1 MVNCQQLYFCF
12 PYKSLY
18 KVILK
23 CKRKVVYWS
32 YMHVLYN
39 LMYRL
44 IMNVVSLIWN
54 YENILDM
61 KIYSETHFV
70 SLQGFLFQNPSRN
83 YHDLAPNFFSFV
95 LCKTSM
101 HLSSIRCKIQP
112 PFFVPKNAK
121 KGKEC
126 CSAYLCLHHLL
137 LTYTS
142 RLSHYMMTLFKLCNV
157 G

>member
-70 SLQGFLFQNPSRN
+70 SLQGLLFQNPSRN

-101 HLSSIRCKIQP
+101 HLSSIRCKRHP

-126 CSAYLCLHHLL
+126 VSAYLCLHHLL

>member
-18 KVILK
+18 KVVLK
-23 CKRKVVYWS
+23 CKRKVLYWS

-44 IMNVVSLIWN
+44 KWTLYRL
-54 YENILDM
+54 YEIM
-61 KIYSETHFV
+61 KIFSTWKYILKLILSRFKACFFKIH
-70 SLQGFLFQNPSRN
+70 QRN
-83 YHDLAPNFFSFV
+83 YHDLAPNFFSLV
-95 LCKTSM
+95 LCKSNM
-101 HLSSIRCKIQP
+101 HLSSIRCKRHP

-126 CSAYLCLHHLL
+126 VSAYLCLHHLL